1 MFVAYNNKEF
11 QATEGQTTVKVIM
24 EGKALIF
31 NKKVKLYDS
40 EEDAAKALRKLRNIF
55 QEFPKF
61 FKRNVE
67 NLKEMFT

>member
-11 QATEGQTTVKVIM
+11 QATEGQTTVKIIM
-24 EGKALIF
+24 EGKTLIF

-40 EEDAAKALRKLRNIF
+40 EEDAAKALRKLRIIF

-67 NLKEMFT
+67 NLKEMFA